1 MHWSGFAE
9 LVFADSALHAFA
21 RAAELADTDVHEQHH
36 GAWAIDD
43 RHLTFSLETDSSR
56 AVMEAM
62 QRFLG
67 LLVLQAEEGEALIE
81 ASAPSS
87 ERWLRRAASPSISK
101 ELTFA
106 VSDDAPQSKTIP
118 MAG

>member
-9 LVFADSALHAFA
+9 LVFADSALYAFA
-21 RAAELADTDVHEQHH
+21 RAAELADTDVHEQHL

-67 LLVLQAEEGEALIE
+67 LLVLQAESGEALIE
-81 ASAPSS
+81 ASPPS
-87 ERWLRRAASPSISK
+87 ERWVRRAASPSISK

-106 VSDDAPQSKTIP
+106 VSDDVPQSKTIP